1 MTAMKIHQGEQLK
14 VRQKAQTGED
24 LQINRKKTKQV
35 KRKRSDPNHIDNIVR
50 EVMSYKRDEN
60 GLLIGTPWRGLPAS
74 INDKRNW

>member
-1 MTAMKIHQGEQLK
+1 MTIPITEQLK
-14 VRQKAQTGED
+14 VRPKAQTGED
-24 LQINRKKTKQV
+24 LQINSKKTKQI
-35 KRKRSDPNHIDNIVR
+35 KRKRSDPDHIDNIVR